1 MNVRLDSWSRRRFVR
16 TGEQIAALAAALP
29 KYEARAQFSRSEPIR
44 DERLTF
50 VTTTESAA
58 WRDGLIFK
66 PAFNWTVLNLN
77 VDSADAGGNRAPVD
91 GFGAC
96 FNELGWTSVKV
107 PIVVALS
114 SGALALSYDV
124 GVRATWVGALL
135 NGRRYARWFASTPS
149 DRRMQLETSPVPT
162 SAAAESPAS

>member
-1 MNVRLDSWSRRRFVR
+1 MDVKLDSWSRRRFVR
-16 TGEQIAALAAALP
+16 TGAQIAALRAALP
-29 KYEARAQFSRSEPIR
+29 KYEARAQFSSSEPIH
-44 DERLTF
+44 DARLTF

-77 VDSADAGGNRAPVD
+77 IDPADAAGNAPVD

-107 PIVVALS
+107 RIVVALS